1 MLQDK
6 EFYSDIS
13 NGTTNKLKDIINNN
27 VYFDQILKNDEENI
41 DLITSKQQE
50 DLKKGINDLNKV
62 RPSPDKKKGDINF
75 IVKQRTQPH

>member
-41 DLITSKQQE
+41 DLIKSKQQE
-50 DLKKGINDLNKV
+50 DLIKGINDLN
-62 RPSPDKKKGDINF
+62 
-75 IVKQRTQPH
+75 